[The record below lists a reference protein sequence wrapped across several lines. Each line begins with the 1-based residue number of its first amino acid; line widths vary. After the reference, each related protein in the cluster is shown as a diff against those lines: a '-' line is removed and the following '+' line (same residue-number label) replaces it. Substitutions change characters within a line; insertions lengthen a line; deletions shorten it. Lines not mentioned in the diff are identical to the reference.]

1 MSASVI
7 RPTLLGVPFDGE
19 SSFARGPALAPAT
32 VRAAYASP
40 STNTWSEGG
49 VDLEPILEDAGDVDC
64 RGDHAVVRDRIST
77 RVAALVTEGRR
88 PIAIGGDHSVSFPL
102 VRGLA
107 PLTDVT
113 LIHVDAHPD
122 LYPDFEGNLHSH
134 ACPFARIMEA
144 GLVRRL
150 VQVGIRTMSGVQ
162 RANAERHGVEV
173 IDMPAWVRGA
183 RPEVNGPI
191 YLSIDIDGLD
201 PAFAPG
207 VSHPEPGGLT
217 TREVITLIQSLGG
230 PLIAADVVELNP
242 TFDVR
247 DLTAR
252 VAAKVVKE
260 IAAKMLQG

>member
-1 MSASVI
+1 MPASLV

-19 SSFARGPALAPAT
+19 SSFARGAALAPAA

-40 STNTWSEGG
+40 STNTWSESGI
-49 VDLEPILEDAGDVDC
+49 DLEPLLEDAGDVDC
-64 RGDHAVVRDRIST
+64 RGDHAVVRDRISA
-77 RVAALVTEGRR
+77 RVAALVAEGRR

-102 VRGLA
+102 VRGIA
-107 PLTDVT
+107 PSARVT

-122 LYPDFEGNLHSH
+122 LYPDFDGNPHSH

-144 GLVRRL
+144 GLVDRL

-183 RPEVNGPI
+183 RPEVSGPV

-207 VSHPEPGGLT
+207 VSHPEPGGLS
-217 TREVITLIQSLGG
+217 TRDVITIIQSIRS
-230 PLIAADVVELNP
+230 PLLAADVVELNP
-242 TFDVR
+242 TFDAR

-252 VAAKVVKE
+252 VAAKLVKE
-260 IAAKMLQG
+260 IAATMLRG

>member
-1 MSASVI
+1 MTPPAI
-7 RPTLLGVPFDGE
+7 RPTLLGVPFDAE
-19 SSFARGPALAPAT
+19 SSFARGAALAPAA
-32 VRAAYASP
+32 VRAACASP
-40 STNTWSEGG
+40 STNRWSESG

-64 RGDHAVVRDRIST
+64 LGDHAAVRDRISA
-77 RVAALVTEGRR
+77 RVAALVGEGRR

-102 VRGLA
+102 VRGIA
-107 PLTDVT
+107 PAIAAT

-122 LYPDFEGNLHSH
+122 LYPDFEGNRHSH

-162 RANAERHGVEV
+162 RTNAERHGVEV
-173 IDMPAWVRGA
+173 IDMPAWARGA
-183 RPEVNGPI
+183 RPEVQGPV
-191 YLSIDIDGLD
+191 YLSIDLDGLD

-207 VSHPEPGGLT
+207 VSHPEPGGLS
-217 TREVITLIQSLGG
+217 TRDVITLIQSIRG

-252 VAAKVVKE
+252 VAAKLVKE
-260 IAAKMLQG
+260 IAAKMLDG